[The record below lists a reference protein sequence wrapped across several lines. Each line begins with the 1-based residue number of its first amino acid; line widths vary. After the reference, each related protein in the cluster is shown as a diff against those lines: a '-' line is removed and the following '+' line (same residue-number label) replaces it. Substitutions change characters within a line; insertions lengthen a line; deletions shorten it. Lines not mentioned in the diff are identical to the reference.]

1 MTANKPGKS
10 PDIEDYLVR
19 LKRKLRFMPK
29 RNKENIIAEVRSHLF
44 ESAKDLGGLE
54 KKNVDMAVANY
65 GEPKRIARN
74 YKQIYGYGKF
84 VSIVFI
90 CISLILGVFTVPLLV
105 PALNKKL
112 AMLNSLCLIGSTTL
126 LVLLFILI
134 IFIGVRFGKWAGLF
148 AGLAALASRGL
159 TVLILTG
166 ALSKQQE
173 NLEVTALEGP
183 CFLMAVVSFML
194 PLAGFV
200 AGRTF
205 TRYMK
210 KNGEIDWD

>member
-1 MTANKPGKS
+1 MTVSEPGES
-10 PDIEDYLVR
+10 PHIEDYLVR
-19 LKRKLRFMPK
+19 LKRKLRFMSK
-29 RNKENIIAEVRSHLF
+29 KNKENIIAEVRSHLF

-74 YKQIYGYGKF
+74 YKQIHGYGKF
-84 VSIVFI
+84 VSIVFVF
-90 CISLILGVFTVPLLV
+90 ISFILGVFTVPLLI
-105 PALNKKL
+105 PAFNKKL
-112 AMLNSLCLIGSTTL
+112 AMLNRLCLIGNTSL

-134 IFIGVRFGKWAGLF
+134 IFIGVRFGKWTGLI
-148 AGLAALASRGL
+148 AGLAALISRGL
-159 TVLILTG
+159 TVMILTA
-166 ALSKQQE
+166 ALSKPE

-183 CFLMAVVSFML
+183 CFFMVVVSIML

-205 TRYMK
+205 TRFAK